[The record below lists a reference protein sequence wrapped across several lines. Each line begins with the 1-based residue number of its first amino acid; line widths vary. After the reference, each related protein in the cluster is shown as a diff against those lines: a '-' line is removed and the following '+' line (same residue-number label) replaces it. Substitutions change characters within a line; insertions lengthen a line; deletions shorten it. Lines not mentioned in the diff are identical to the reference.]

1 MMQSST
7 SPTTKKKKNL
17 TCLLLFTASLF
28 TLLFFIS
35 TTHTSQQHP
44 LPTHPKRLLLH
55 NHHPNSPSPP
65 PPPPPPSVAYFI
77 SGADG
82 DAHRLLRLLHSIYHP
97 NNHYLLHLDRTAH
110 HSQRINLVISIQAI
124 PAFRFFDNVNV
135 VGNPDFA
142 NPRGSSA
149 LSSVLRGAAILIR
162 YGRSW
167 DWFVHL
173 SAQHYPLVT
182 QDDLLHLL
190 SFQPKELNFV
200 NHSSY
205 IGWRES
211 RRLKPIVVDPGLYLS
226 ENSDVFYGTQ
236 KRLLPSAF
244 RLFTGFSFADLVSS
258 LDIKTMQSCKKKVS
272 ADQLEYQSTCHHL
285 LKEKPKIFLK
295 YLRTKNPFEIDI
307 GPGSASAILSRK
319 FIEFCILGSDNLPRT
334 VLMYLSNTLSA
345 RANYFQTVLCN
356 SREFKRT
363 VVNHNLQYSSGDE
376 FTNSEQ
382 RRIGTKDFNQ
392 LIQSGAAFASEFTL
406 DDPVLDQID
415 REVLNRKP
423 GRIAPGGWCLGND
436 DEDPCKVWGDS
447 DILRPGPGARR
458 LEKLMVKLLSNDT
471 LLNQRCQYE

>member
-1 MMQSST
+1 MMESST
-7 SPTTKKKKNL
+7 PQLHLHTTDHTPTKKRNL
-17 TCLLLFTASLF
+17 SCPLFTTSLF
-28 TLLFFIS
+28 TLLFFIIIIIIS
-35 TTHTSQQHP
+35 TTHTSQH
-44 LPTHPKRLLLH
+44 HHKRLLLH
-55 NHHPNSPSPP
+55 QSKSNSHSKSPTS
-65 PPPPPPSVAYFI
+65 PPPPPSVAYFLT
-77 SGADG
+77 GG
-82 DAHRLLRLLHSIYHP
+82 DAQRLLRLLLSIYHP
-97 NNHYLLHLDRTAH
+97 NNQYLLHLDRAAPQSH
-110 HSQRINLVISIQAI
+110 RLNLAVSIQAS
-124 PAFRFFDNVNV
+124 PVFRFFDNVNV
-135 VGNPDFA
+135 VGSPDFA
-142 NPRGSSA
+142 NPRGGSA

-162 YGRSW
+162 YGRTW

-173 SAQHYPLVT
+173 DARHYPLVT
-182 QDDLLHLL
+182 QDDLLHIL

-244 RLFTGFSFADLVSS
+244 RLFTG
-258 LDIKTMQSCKKKVS
+258 
-272 ADQLEYQSTCHHL
+272 
-285 LKEKPKIFLK
+285 
-295 YLRTKNPFEIDI
+295 
-307 GPGSASAILSRK
+307 SASAILSRK

-345 RANYFQTVLCN
+345 RTNYFQTVLCN

-376 FTNSEQ
+376 LSISEEHKV
-382 RRIGTKDFNQ
+382 GSNDFNK
-392 LIQSGAAFASEFTL
+392 LIQSGAAFASEFTS

-415 REVLNRKP
+415 KEVLNRKP

-458 LEKLMVKLLSNDT
+458 LEKLMVKLLSNET
-471 LLNQRCQYE
+471 LLSQRCKYE

>member
-1 MMQSST
+1 MMWVVGDEIGEVMAKMGETLGEDNRWTEAILLVVPLYSHSSSSSPQHTHPNNTT
-7 SPTTKKKKNL
+7 SQPTTTK
-17 TCLLLFTASLF
+17 TPSPQPPPPPQF
-28 TLLFFIS
+28 
-35 TTHTSQQHP
+35 
-44 LPTHPKRLLLH
+44 
-55 NHHPNSPSPP
+55 PSPP

-82 DAHRLLRLLHSIYHP
+82 DAPRLLRLLLSIYHP

-182 QDDLLHLL
+182 QDDLLHIL

-244 RLFTGFSFADLVSS
+244 RQFTKDRSDVLV
-258 LDIKTMQSCKKKVS
+258 
-272 ADQLEYQSTCHHL
+272 
-285 LKEKPKIFLK
+285 K
-295 YLRTKNPFEIDI
+295 YPF
-307 GPGSASAILSRK
+307 GASH
-319 FIEFCILGSDNLPRT
+319 
-334 VLMYLSNTLSA
+334 
-345 RANYFQTVLCN
+345 YFQTVLCN

-436 DEDPCKVWGDS
+436 NEDPCKVWGDS